1 MPSRTKLF
9 VLLILCLSSIGSG
22 YAQEYLVGN
31 GDVLK
36 ITVYDNDD
44 LKTVVRVSGEGTIG
58 VPLLGKIKVKNLTIP
73 QISEKL
79 ARLFADGYLKNPQ
92 VNVFIDDYRAQ
103 KVVIL
108 GQVNRPGL
116 YELRGPTTFLELISK
131 AGGLTKDI
139 GDKAIIKRKPIKS
152 QNRDQTVIT
161 LNLINLIEKG
171 DVSQNILIIDGDNI
185 YLNKAGYFY
194 VTGEVK
200 KPNAYKYREE
210 TTVIKAIAM
219 AGGFTGKASKN
230 KVKIYREVNDKK
242 EIIEKVKPDEPVLEN
257 DVIVVPESFF

>member
-1 MPSRTKLF
+1 MKRLF
-9 VLLILCLSSIGSG
+9 VLLIISLVSIGSG

-44 LKTVVRVSGEGTIG
+44 LKTVVRVSGEGSIV
-58 VPLLGKIKVKNLTIP
+58 VPLLGKIQIRNLTIP
-73 QISEKL
+73 QISEKM
-79 ARLFADGYLKNPQ
+79 AHLFADGYLKNPQ
-92 VNVFIDDYRAQ
+92 VNVFIEEYRAQ

-131 AGGLTKDI
+131 AGGLTTDV
-139 GDKAIIKRKPIKS
+139 GDKVIIKRKPVKP
-152 QNRDQTVIT
+152 QQRDQTVIT
-161 LNLINLIEKG
+161 LNLTNLIEKG
-171 DVSQNILIIDGDNI
+171 DISQNILIIDGDNI

-219 AGGFTGKASKN
+219 AGGFSGKASKN
-230 KVKIYREVNDKK
+230 KVKIYREVNNKK
-242 EIIEKVKPDEPVLEN
+242 GIIENVKPDDPILEN